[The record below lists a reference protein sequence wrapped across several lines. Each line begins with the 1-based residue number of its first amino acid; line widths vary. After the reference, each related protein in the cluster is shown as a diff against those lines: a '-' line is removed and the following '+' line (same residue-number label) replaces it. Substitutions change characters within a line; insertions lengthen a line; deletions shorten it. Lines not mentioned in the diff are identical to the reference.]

1 MFQVPN
7 GAIKIELNRD
17 DGDTYKLLSYCI
29 QTYMILG
36 HVIKLKLLGRMRH
49 TGPGYK
55 VATLMETFPFLNF
68 FNVCQ

>member
-36 HVIKLKLLGRMRH
+36 HVIKLKLLSHIGQ

-55 VATLMETFPFLNF
+55 VATLMEPFHF
-68 FNVCQ
+68 

>member
-49 TGPGYK
+49 NDTGPGYK
-55 VATLMETFPFLNF
+55 VATLMEPFHF
-68 FNVCQ
+68 